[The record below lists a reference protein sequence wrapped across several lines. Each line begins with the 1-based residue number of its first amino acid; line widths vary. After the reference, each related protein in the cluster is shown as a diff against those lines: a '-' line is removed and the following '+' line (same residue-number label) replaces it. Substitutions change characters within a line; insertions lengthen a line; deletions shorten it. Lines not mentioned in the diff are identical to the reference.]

1 MNGHELARQIIAKH
15 GTDRYPTVP
24 LQALKALEE
33 LGELAGAILKAA
45 DWSMLTGPDGPYRL
59 TEEALAKIRKEY
71 GDAGLALFELGNK
84 LGLSLN
90 ECMTSVVVDETRT
103 FA

>member
-1 MNGHELARQIIAKH
+1 VNGHELARSIIAKH
-15 GTDRYPTVP
+15 GVDRYPTVP

-45 DWSMLTGPDGPYRL
+45 AWSSICPDGSYRL

-71 GDAGLALFELGNK
+71 GDAGLALFELGSK
-84 LGLSLN
+84 LGLDLD
-90 ECMTSVVVDETRT
+90 ECMAGVVAAETRT

>member
-1 MNGHELARQIIAKH
+1 VNGHELARSIIAKH

-33 LGELAGAILKAA
+33 LGELAEAILKGHPVEKVA
-45 DWSMLTGPDGPYRL
+45 
-59 TEEALAKIRKEY
+59 KEY
-71 GDAGLALFELGNK
+71 GDVGLALFELGSK
-84 LGLSLN
+84 LGLDLG
-90 ECMTSVVVDETRT
+90 ECMAAVVANETRT